1 MNYKNKSRDE
11 LITLCKEKNIKGY
24 SKKNKDDLTNLLM
37 TLKIDDIPP
46 QIPDKLESSYIAT
59 FTTDELKK
67 DYAKLVSS
75 SPVLPVSCHHR
86 QGMKLL
92 EHFNPHFWETEGVT
106 GDSIAKLWT
115 DHDIKQKA
123 IDRTLKHY
131 KKIYIS
137 EIRRNLAFY
146 SRAPLPTMYRPILT
160 KALVEKL
167 GSKNV
172 LDCCVGW
179 GGRMIGTASVPGTHF
194 TGIEPASKTH
204 TALVNIANYV
214 GITNHVTLIHAPAEQ
229 ALLHLPSDSFDLVL
243 TSPPYFNLE
252 VYGHEETQSIFT
264 NSTWE
269 SWCDNF
275 LKVCIREGLRC
286 LKTDGVSAWSVKN
299 MPKYKLKDKVFE
311 YHIEF
316 GYEHYATEGMTS
328 TPRNTGKAS
337 KLTEETFLFRKII

>member
-1 MNYKNKSRDE
+1 MESYITTYTNDE
-11 LITLCKEKNIKGY
+11 LSN
-24 SKKNKDDLTNLLM
+24 
-37 TLKIDDIPP
+37 
-46 QIPDKLESSYIAT
+46 
-59 FTTDELKK
+59 

-75 SPVLPVSCHHR
+75 TPVLPVSCHHR

-115 DHDIKQKA
+115 DVDVRQKA
-123 IDRTLKHY
+123 VERTMKHY
-131 KKIYIS
+131 TKIYKS

-146 SRAPLPTMYRPILT
+146 SKAPLPTMYRPILT

-179 GGRMIGTASVPGTHF
+179 GGRMIGTLSVPDTHF
-194 TGIEPASKTH
+194 TGIEPASKTY
-204 TALVNIANYV
+204 TALTNIATCV
-214 GITNHVTLIHAPAEQ
+214 GISDRATLINAPAEQ
-229 ALLHLPSDSFDLVL
+229 VLLNLETGSYDLVL

-252 VYGHEETQSIFT
+252 VYGHEETQSIFANT
-264 NSTWE
+264 TWE
-269 SWCDNF
+269 LWCENF
-275 LKVCIREGLRC
+275 LKVCIRECIRC
-286 LKTDGVSAWSVKN
+286 LKNDGVSAWSVKN

-311 YHIEF
+311 YHTEF

-328 TPRNTGKAS
+328 TPRNSGKVS
-337 KLTEETFLFRKII
+337 KLTEETFLFRRC